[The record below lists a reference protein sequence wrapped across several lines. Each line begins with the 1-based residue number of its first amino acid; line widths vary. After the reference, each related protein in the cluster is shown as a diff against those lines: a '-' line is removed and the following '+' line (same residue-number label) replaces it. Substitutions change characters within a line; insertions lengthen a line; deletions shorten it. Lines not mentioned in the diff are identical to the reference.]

1 MGVGNN
7 FYSTAIR
14 IFQQNSSMARVISYF
29 LVLASCFRI
38 SFSFSPPQIICSKGY
53 LISSRSQ
60 NFVRNRQTSNGNEE
74 ADTSP
79 KIDKRQ
85 LRTTNLRDKESVLKN
100 TALVV
105 TCLASTIAS
114 SAWGADD
121 ILIDSIANNAEVIDP
136 IAAANFAAN
145 VEKSRALNSD
155 EFIVKFENKSL
166 GLGLTEVYYKGFP
179 VTSVTSIKY
188 PLNNPNDP
196 EFRVR
201 DTTCCALVL
210 TNFSALLKFKK

>member
-1 MGVGNN
+1 M
-7 FYSTAIR
+7 R
-14 IFQQNSSMARVISYF
+14 I
-29 LVLASCFRI
+29 
-38 SFSFSPPQIICSKGY
+38 
-53 LISSRSQ
+53 
-60 NFVRNRQTSNGNEE
+60 RQTSNSDE
-74 ADTSP
+74 AEASP
-79 KIDKRQ
+79 NIDDRQ

-114 SAWGADD
+114 SARGVDD
-121 ILIDSIANNAEVIDP
+121 ILIDRVAKNAEVFDP

-201 DTTCCALVL
+201 DTTVHAVLTVFL
-210 TNFSALLKFKK
+210 TNFSILLHWRK

>member
-1 MGVGNN
+1 M
-7 FYSTAIR
+7 SK
-14 IFQQNSSMARVISYF
+14 VISNF
-29 LVLASCFRI
+29 LVLASCFII
-38 SFSFSPPQIICSKGY
+38 SYSFSPSYTTRLKGCAFSSS
-53 LISSRSQ
+53 LQNDMRISQ
-60 NFVRNRQTSNGNEE
+60 KSNSNDETE
-74 ADTSP
+74 ASP
-79 KIDKRQ
+79 KIDNRH
-85 LRTTNLRDKESVLKN
+85 LSTTNLREKESVLKL
-100 TALVV
+100 TALAV
-105 TCLASTIAS
+105 TCLASTIAP

-121 ILIDSIANNAEVIDP
+121 ILIDKVANNADVFDP
-136 IAAANFAAN
+136 ISAANFAAN

-201 DTTCCALVL
+201 NATSYA
-210 TNFSALLKFKK
+210 S